1 MPRCEYSYY
10 VTLILCNQFH
20 QGATGGSFHGG
31 GAWPPWLPLRTA
43 SVCSWDVLFLTCQ
56 ISWIL
61 AQKKQSYH
69 WQYRSGTFFE
79 TLCNYIHSCVSAI
92 TLRLFDAIPSYAW
105 KWAAET
111 AKTHIA
117 NADLSAI
124 VCGATNNVLL
134 LLVSMTDV
142 RADN

>member
-1 MPRCEYSYY
+1 MN
-10 VTLILCNQFH
+10 T
-20 QGATGGSFHGG
+20 GAEKTKLS
-31 GAWPPWLPLRTA
+31 LT
-43 SVCSWDVLFLTCQ
+43 VQKWD
-56 ISWIL
+56 
-61 AQKKQSYH
+61 
-69 WQYRSGTFFE
+69 FFE